1 MTAAA
6 LSEACRLYILAVL
19 LASAA
24 GKARALGRFAESLEV
39 LVRLSP
45 RWSKLAAAAVTGAEL
60 LVALALLVGGAVAQL
75 GMAAA
80 LVMLLAFTAVLL
92 VALVQR
98 QEVSCNCFGAGEHPI
113 SGWDVARN
121 GLLISACVV
130 RLLLGPPG
138 NALPPSTLLLL
149 LGAAGVAFLI
159 STNLRRIASVLG
171 WMPRPE
177 LAGPPP
183 TLPIGQAVP
192 PFEGRALADG
202 RPMSSTELAGQAAV
216 VLFLS
221 SGCPKC
227 REKIPVLQEILP
239 SIRSAGIGLWIVP
252 ADSRHDISPLLE
264 GSALLEHV
272 VLLEPAVRDRLNP
285 RRAAPFY
292 LFIDHQMAAVA
303 SGQIGDGDWLSFV
316 EQMKESAASSDTV
329 A

>member
-6 LSEACRLYILAVL
+6 LSEVCRLSILVVL

-39 LVRLSP
+39 LVRLPS
-45 RWSKLAAAAVTGAEL
+45 RWSRTAAASITGSEF
-60 LVALALLVGGAVAQL
+60 LVALALLAGGAVAQL

-80 LVMLLAFTAVLL
+80 LVMFLAFTAVLI

-98 QEVSCNCFGAGEHPI
+98 QAVSCNCFGADDHPI

-121 GLLISACVV
+121 LLLISACVV
-130 RLLLGPPG
+130 RLALGPPAA
-138 NALPPSTLLLL
+138 ALPLSTWLLL
-149 LGAAGVAFLI
+149 LGIAGVAFLV
-159 STNLRRIASVLG
+159 STNLHRIASVLRLV
-171 WMPRPE
+171 PRSE
-177 LAGPPP
+177 LAVPPL
-183 TLPIGQAVP
+183 TVPIGQVVP
-192 PFEGRALADG
+192 AFEGRARADG
-202 RPMSSTELAGQAAV
+202 RHMSSAELAGQAAV

-221 SGCPKC
+221 GGCPKC
-227 REKIPVLQEILP
+227 RGTVPVLQQLLP

-285 RRAAPFY
+285 RRAVPFY

-303 SGQIGDGDWLSFV
+303 SGQIGDDDWLSFV
-316 EQMKESAASSDTV
+316 EQMKELALSEVSST
-329 A
+329 